1 MCGDNWKV
9 ARGGQGGKLRKE
21 VPKKKQQKEK
31 QHEKKKITENERER
45 GKKKQIEYHTCAG
58 RRKRSNGVE
67 RGVEMPSDI
76 IFQMREKDR
85 RTPKGSDICDL
96 TVFSRVFV
104 SFFFLYVFRLLLVSL
119 LPLLVKVGK
128 RGVRW

>member
-1 MCGDNWKV
+1 M
-9 ARGGQGGKLRKE
+9 
-21 VPKKKQQKEK
+21 
-31 QHEKKKITENERER
+31 KKKITENERER